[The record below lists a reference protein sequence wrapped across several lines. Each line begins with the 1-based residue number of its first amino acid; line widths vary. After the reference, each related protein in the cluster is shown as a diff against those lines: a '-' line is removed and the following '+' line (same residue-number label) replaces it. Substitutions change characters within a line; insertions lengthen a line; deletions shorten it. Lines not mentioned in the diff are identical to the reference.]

1 MDMPSAQQAIAC
13 NKDAWD
19 QSADLHKT
27 TDTWAALSSKVGAAD
42 FSCLDPT
49 ITGLLQEVGV
59 AGKDVVQLCCN
70 NGREVLS
77 LFSLGARS
85 VVGVDQSRA
94 FLQQARELAGAS
106 PHEPEFIESDIH
118 RLPQH
123 LHGRFD
129 IALLTIGVLGWM
141 PDVGLFMRHV
151 ASTLK
156 PGGILVMYETH
167 PFLEVF
173 DPRAENPLLPASS
186 YFQREPFVLQESI
199 VYEGQGEVAGPT
211 SYWYVHTLG
220 EVVSAAIDAQLQISH
235 LHEYAH
241 SNREELYDKYEH
253 LPAQIPLCFTLT
265 ATKRPASGDELRD
278 SLE

>member
-19 QSADLHKT
+19 QSAGLHKT
-27 TDTWAALSSKVGAAD
+27 TETWNALLNSVASAD

-49 ITGLLQEVGV
+49 ITGLLQDLGV

-70 NGREVLS
+70 NGRESLS
-77 LFSLGARS
+77 LFGLGARS
-85 VVGVDQSRA
+85 VVGVDQSPA
-94 FLQQARELAGAS
+94 FLEQARELGRVS
-106 PHEPEFIESDIH
+106 PHHPEFIESDIH
-118 RLPQH
+118 HLPQS

-129 IALLTIGVLGWM
+129 IALVTIGVLGWM
-141 PDVGLFMRHV
+141 PDVALFMQHV

-156 PGGILVMYETH
+156 PGGTLVMYETH

-173 DPRAENPLLPASS
+173 DPRAQNPFLPASS

-199 VYEGQGEVAGPT
+199 VYEGQGEIAGPT

-220 EVVSAAIDAQLQISH
+220 SVVSGAIAAKLRIEHLQ
-235 LHEYAH
+235 EYPH
-241 SNREELYDKYEH
+241 CNREELYEQYEDQ
-253 LPAQIPLCFTLT
+253 PAQLPLCFTLT
-265 ATKRPASGDELRD
+265 ASKRPG
-278 SLE
+278 